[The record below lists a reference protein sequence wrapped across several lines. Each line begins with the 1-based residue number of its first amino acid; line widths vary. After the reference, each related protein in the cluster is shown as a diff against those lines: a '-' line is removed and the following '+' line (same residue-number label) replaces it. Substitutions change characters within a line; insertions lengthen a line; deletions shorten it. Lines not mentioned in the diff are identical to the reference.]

1 MYSIVDRS
9 IYKHYTYEG
18 GNFFSSTFYGVT
30 NKSYISF
37 VFNSNSSLV
46 KNFNTINYEGNYGW
60 EVDSID
66 TVSDQALPIN
76 KALGWSD
83 SSSMSL
89 DIMQNQLF
97 SNNFKRKE
105 DKYFA
110 NIANNTTSEPGSIR
124 MGDSS
129 SGVKGFFAK
138 VEMSIDG
145 EILGSHELFAVST
158 SYSESSY

>member
-1 MYSIVDRS
+1 
-9 IYKHYTYEG
+9 
-18 GNFFSSTFYGVT
+18 
-30 NKSYISF
+30 
-37 VFNSNSSLV
+37 
-46 KNFNTINYEGNYGW
+46 
-60 EVDSID
+60 
-66 TVSDQALPIN
+66 
-76 KALGWSD
+76 
-83 SSSMSL
+83 MSL